1 MMNPNDEFLT
11 VTELADYL
19 RLKQGTVLGM
29 VRRKEIPAYRIGK
42 AYRFSSAEI
51 EEWLSLNR
59 ADRKV
64 EYLQLL

>member
-11 VTELADYL
+11 VTELAEYL
-19 RLKQGTVLGM
+19 RLKKGTVLEM